1 MNNKQNTSVF
11 NHHFRLFLILIVFGI
26 FLFSLFITI
35 VLQNISLMGQEKITE
50 TLSIL
55 SCDELINIPQKYDY
69 WMNDSDWI
77 GSHPSKL
84 FLTWKEEMKR
94 CNQ

>member
-1 MNNKQNTSVF
+1 
-11 NHHFRLFLILIVFGI
+11 
-26 FLFSLFITI
+26 
-35 VLQNISLMGQEKITE
+35 MGQEKITE

-69 WMNDSDWI
+69 WMNDSDWV
-77 GSHPSKL
+77 GSHPSEL